1 MEIGYLLP
9 TAEEIEF
16 MRRELDP
23 TERLFDYLY
32 AMPPTPGSMTEF
44 FLESQ
49 DYDALDWC
57 DEDDE
62 NVNLGKKVSWSEI

>member
-32 AMPPTPGSMTEF
+32 AMPPTPGSMAEF

-49 DYDALDWC
+49 DYDAFDWW

-62 NVNLGKKVSWSEI
+62 DVNLGKKVSWNEI